1 MKLSTKG
8 RYALEGLFYMAI
20 ATPDRAVSI
29 KEIATGTGIS
39 AAYLEQIFFKL
50 KQSGIIRT
58 VRGARGVFIFNQPL
72 SEISV
77 GQIIRAV
84 EGSLVPVKCVE
95 SLSACTSRVRGTCIS
110 RQVWVELSDALA
122 RAADSITLDRLR
134 TEWKTEQEGGMP
146 R

>member
-1 MKLSTKG
+1 M
-8 RYALEGLFYMAI
+8 
-20 ATPDRAVSI
+20 
-29 KEIATGTGIS
+29 
-39 AAYLEQIFFKL
+39 
-50 KQSGIIRT
+50 
-58 VRGARGVFIFNQPL
+58 RGARGGFIFNQPL